1 MAIKVKN
8 QENDYKYPL
17 NYNNF
22 MLRGSSLKS
31 THWVYGVVVYTGRET
46 KIKQKEAKLGPVCP
60 KVYKL
65 NAIIDIPLKWLFFFH
80 IILSLLVYKAS

>member
-1 MAIKVKN
+1 
-8 QENDYKYPL
+8 
-17 NYNNF
+17 

-31 THWVYGVVVYTGRET
+31 THWIYGVVVYTGRET

-65 NAIIDIPLKWLFFFH
+65 NAIADIPLKWLLFIHLIFS
-80 IILSLLVYKAS
+80 ILFMAYKAS

>member
-1 MAIKVKN
+1 
-8 QENDYKYPL
+8 
-17 NYNNF
+17 

-31 THWVYGVVVYTGRET
+31 THWIYGVVVYTGRET

-65 NAIIDIPLKWLFFFH
+65 NAIIDVPLKKLLFIHLIFS
-80 IILSLLVYKAS
+80 ILFMAYKAFYNSN